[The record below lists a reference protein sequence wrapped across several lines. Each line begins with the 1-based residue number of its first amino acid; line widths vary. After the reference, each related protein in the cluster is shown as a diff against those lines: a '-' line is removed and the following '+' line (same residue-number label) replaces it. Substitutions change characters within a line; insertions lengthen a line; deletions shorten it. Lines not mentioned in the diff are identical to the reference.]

1 MYFKRFMEAL
11 TECEIE
17 MHEAQ
22 LECMS
27 IHPYELISD
36 KETVLQEAFDL
47 KGTAESAFNKAVQVF
62 INLCETFKKAAF
74 KLKQKNVKW
83 FESASRFDLAR
94 VDLKDFN
101 YEMFDYK
108 TGLERIKSKPLP
120 IFNSSGDM
128 VNDLSGDSR
137 VFKEKSFKE
146 IYFPEGNIEGDIDKN
161 YFRGSNEKL
170 PIKSHEVTGLYTFAL
185 NWLKQYENTV
195 NAIYKDS
202 ENINSILRSEKASN
216 KTVVT
221 ESTILLESLFKD
233 EYYDI
238 LLEDA
243 LNPKDIEQE
252 EKNKINPNNKEITE
266 NKEKNIKLDSV
277 QKYWK
282 ICSTIQT
289 MKIDVCREAY
299 AEFTKFID
307 KVMDCPTKK

>member
-47 KGTAESAFNKAVQVF
+47 KGKAEAAFNKTVQVF

-74 KLKQKNVKW
+74 KLKQKNAKW
-83 FESASRFDLAR
+83 FESASKFDLAR
-94 VDLKDFN
+94 VDLKDFKH
-101 YEMFDYK
+101 EMFDYK
-108 TGLERIKSKPLP
+108 TGLERIKNKPLP
-120 IFNSSGDM
+120 VFNPDGKM
-128 VNDLSGDSR
+128 INDLSGDSR
-137 VFKEKSFKE
+137 VFKETSFKE
-146 IYFPEGNIEGDIDKN
+146 IYFPEGGGEGIDRN
-161 YFRGSNEKL
+161 YFRGSDEKL
-170 PIKSHEVTGLYTFAL
+170 PIKSHEVIGLYRFAL
-185 NWLKQYENTV
+185 QWLKDYDKTV
-195 NAIYKDS
+195 NEIYKDS
-202 ENINSILRSEKASN
+202 ETINSVLKSERSLN
-216 KTVVT
+216 QTTVT

-252 EKNKINPNNKEITE
+252 EKNKLNINNKEMVET
-266 NKEKNIKLDSV
+266 KEKNTKREAV
-277 QKYWK
+277 EKYWK

-289 MKIDVCREAY
+289 MKIDTCREAY

-307 KVMDCPTKK
+307 KVMDCPTRK

>member
-1 MYFKRFMEAL
+1 ML
-11 TECEIE
+11 TVP
-17 MHEAQ
+17 
-22 LECMS
+22 L
-27 IHPYELISD
+27 
-36 KETVLQEAFDL
+36 
-47 KGTAESAFNKAVQVF
+47 GVF
-62 INLCETFKKAAF
+62 AMK
-74 KLKQKNVKW
+74 
-83 FESASRFDLAR
+83 
-94 VDLKDFN
+94 
-101 YEMFDYK
+101 
-108 TGLERIKSKPLP
+108 
-120 IFNSSGDM
+120 
-128 VNDLSGDSR
+128 
-137 VFKEKSFKE
+137 
-146 IYFPEGNIEGDIDKN
+146 
-161 YFRGSNEKL
+161 
-170 PIKSHEVTGLYTFAL
+170 FA
-185 NWLKQYENTV
+185 W
-195 NAIYKDS
+195 
-202 ENINSILRSEKASN
+202 NINSILRSEKASN
-216 KTVVT
+216 KTIVT